1 MDRNKSAK
9 MIMQQRH
16 NFDAAKTRFLAKPRT
31 DSFTEGNT
39 EHLATVTSITKN
51 AGLKAPGDNS

>member
-16 NFDAAKTRFLAKPRT
+16 NFDVAKTRFLAKPRT
-31 DSFTEGNT
+31 DSFTEGST
-39 EHLATVTSITKN
+39 EHLASVTDLSKFKE
-51 AGLKAPGDNS
+51 AKD